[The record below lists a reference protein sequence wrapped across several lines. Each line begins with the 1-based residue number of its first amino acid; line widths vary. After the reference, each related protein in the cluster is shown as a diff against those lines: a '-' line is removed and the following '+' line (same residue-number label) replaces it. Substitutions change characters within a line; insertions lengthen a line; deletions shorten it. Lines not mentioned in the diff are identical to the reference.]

1 MAGGFTFFF
10 DLSGAGMDGLRDV
23 HEHYTFYHIVSLWKN
38 WAGMDDV
45 YDGGWDW
52 DWDLFVSYHI

>member
-1 MAGGFTFFF
+1 
-10 DLSGAGMDGLRDV
+10 MDGLRDV